1 MIQNLRVSGCLLT
14 IRISKCLQNVQFDNI
29 TPTCPMKLKY
39 LLTQLY
45 RERAGAVDFNIG
57 VQSKGVLFDQ
67 RLNQEGEIA
76 KPVHI
81 CKLARACNPSD
92 GLRAISHVSR
102 LPLDNQLIM
111 PTVFYTC
118 SLLLQNT
125 ERTARWLKRL
135 LFTHRITSI
144 QFPFATGQSLPLS
157 PEKGRNNW
165 TQLYHG

>member
-1 MIQNLRVSGCLLT
+1 
-14 IRISKCLQNVQFDNI
+14 
-29 TPTCPMKLKY
+29 MKLKY

-102 LPLDNQLIM
+102 LPLDN
-111 PTVFYTC
+111 
-118 SLLLQNT
+118 
-125 ERTARWLKRL
+125 
-135 LFTHRITSI
+135 
-144 QFPFATGQSLPLS
+144 
-157 PEKGRNNW
+157 
-165 TQLYHG
+165 